1 MGVEKQGLR
10 EVGWILAGDYL
21 SWERYKGGGE
31 FHVMG
36 RFPDVHVD
44 GGIIPKRETGE
55 RERGRLGTR

>member
-1 MGVEKQGLR
+1 M
-10 EVGWILAGDYL
+10 

-36 RFPDVHVD
+36 RFPDVYVD

-55 RERGRLGTR
+55 RERERGRLGIR